1 MSETDGEA
9 LWAEVARPDFE
20 QQRLA
25 GGSCGPPRASPT
37 GIPVDL
43 GDLGGGLDRRA
54 LILVLAA
61 MAHAAGSH
69 NHRAIAYD
77 PDGIPRLGDPMP
89 LLVAWPLRD

>member
-1 MSETDGEA
+1 
-9 LWAEVARPDFE
+9 
-20 QQRLA
+20 
-25 GGSCGPPRASPT
+25 
-37 GIPVDL
+37 
-43 GDLGGGLDRRA
+43 
-54 LILVLAA
+54 